1 MSLWLSVPVFIFSF
15 SCLIPYHLPT
25 CCCLPCPPW
34 LGVFLYSVAPA
45 LVSFFLVPTIYKF
58 YCYLQFLYMHF
69 SFLFRH
75 PFLFHYLISCWL
87 LFSLLL
93 RCQIIFFRHF
103 FNRFLHHFK
112 ILHHHICSLLFLFL
126 LWFCLYFWSI
136 CCILFQLWL

>member
-93 RCQIIFFRHF
+93 RCQKKIPSLFQSI
-103 FNRFLHHFK
+103 LHHFK